1 MWVVERGAW
10 SVRAWEESVGV
21 GLPPPRSTLHDP
33 RSTTLSAAPDVGQD
47 IDLQHLLD
55 RFPPYR
61 VILHNDDVHSMDE
74 VVAALCKSVPGLSR
88 RKAILIMMEAHLT
101 GRATVVI
108 CAREQAEY
116 YAERLGTF
124 GLTVTIEPAE

>member
-1 MWVVERGAW
+1 VYVILGANVMQHSHGVRREMINSSSRLRQDVRGERSAPTTP
-10 SVRAWEESVGV
+10 EVG
-21 GLPPPRSTLHDP
+21 TDF
-33 RSTTLSAAPDVGQD
+33 DMQY
-47 IDLQHLLD
+47 LLK

-61 VILHNDDVHSMDE
+61 VILYNDDVHSTDE
-74 VVAALCKSVPGLSR
+74 VVAALCKSVPSLSQ
-88 RKAILIMMEAHLT
+88 RKAILIMLQAHVT

-124 GLTVTIEPAE
+124 GLKVTIEAAE